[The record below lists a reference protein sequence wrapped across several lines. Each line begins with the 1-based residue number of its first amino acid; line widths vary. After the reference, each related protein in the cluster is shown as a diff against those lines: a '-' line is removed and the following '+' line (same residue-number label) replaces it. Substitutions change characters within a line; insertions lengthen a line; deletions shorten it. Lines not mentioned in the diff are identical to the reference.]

1 MNTIEKLR
9 KARNKETRTVIGLIS
24 GTSADGVSA
33 VAIEIRG
40 SGIKTEIQILAFET
54 YKYPLPLRR
63 EVFKLFR
70 PETSTVDKICDMN
83 FVLGQVFAEAAIK
96 LMAKSD
102 LGFEDVDFIG
112 SHGQTIYHIPIPL
125 EFCGYKTRST
135 FQIAE
140 PTIIAE
146 RTHTLTIADF
156 RKADIAAGGEGAP
169 LSPYLDY
176 ILYRS
181 KSRNRILQ
189 NIGGIANFT
198 YLPINSKI
206 DQVIAF
212 DTGPGN
218 MVIDDLVTRFTKGAQ
233 TYDKNGYFAQRGKV
247 DEGLLNELL
256 SHPYFSRA
264 PPKTT
269 GREMF
274 GKNYASYIINKNKQS
289 GLEFVDLIATITALT
304 VESIVMA
311 YEMLLLEGKEIDEIY
326 LSGGGANNTS
336 LVESLTARVAPIK
349 VSLCDTLGISSEAKE
364 AVLMAVLANEHI
376 MNNPSNIP
384 KATGASRA
392 VVLGA
397 QYPAL

>member
-96 LMAKSD
+96 LMTKSD

>member
-1 MNTIEKLR
+1 M
-9 KARNKETRTVIGLIS
+9 
-24 GTSADGVSA
+24 
-33 VAIEIRG
+33 
-40 SGIKTEIQILAFET
+40 TE
-54 YKYPLPLRR
+54 
-63 EVFKLFR
+63 
-70 PETSTVDKICDMN
+70 
-83 FVLGQVFAEAAIK
+83 
-96 LMAKSD
+96 SD
-102 LGFEDVDFIG
+102 LRFEDVDFIG
-112 SHGQTIYHIPIPL
+112 SHGQTIYHIPIPR

-181 KSRNRILQ
+181 ESRNRILQ

-198 YLPINSKI
+198 YLPINSKV

-218 MVIDDLVTRFTKGAQ
+218 MVIDDLVSRFTKGAQ
-233 TYDKNGYFAQRGKV
+233 TYDKNGYIARKGEV

-256 SHPYFSRA
+256 NHPYFSRA

-311 YEMLLLEGKEIDEIY
+311 YEILLLEGKEIDEIY
-326 LSGGGANNTS
+326 LSGGGAKNTF
-336 LVESLTARVAPIK
+336 LVESLTARLAPIK
-349 VSLCDTLGISSEAKE
+349 VSLCDTLGIPSEAKE
-364 AVLMAVLANEHI
+364 AVLIAVLANEHI

-384 KATGASRA
+384 RATGASRA

-397 QYPAL
+397 LYPAL